1 MCWII
6 GVYDI
11 ERKSQSDLPQIAL
24 NLLRWNK
31 NRGQEWYG
39 LSVVT
44 AQDGIQ
50 TLKFTDLND
59 PQIYQQVHDTARGII
74 GIIWHARY
82 PTSWG
87 NEAWTESFQPFE
99 IKTGL
104 HHAFAFNGNIA
115 NVEDIAQSIEQ
126 QQGKTFFHRPLLDTK
141 VLEYMIATHIS
152 SWENNTKRI
161 LENIHKQIDGSCNI
175 VLADSEGW
183 FTLAKDRWGFRPLF
197 HATYQWNIYFS
208 SESSALWRVKIHS
221 TDIKR
226 VKAGESV
233 KFLPQSSQVQQS
245 LMDLNLPIKTSDCF
259 FETVYFAD
267 PKTWLRGKISH
278 EDRYR
283 LGQNLADTDRNIFSR
298 EDSVVI
304 HVPASSKDSA
314 DGYADSLNLQHF
326 EAAIFKNPDFDKR
339 SFIAK
344 TREERIEV
352 LKKKYIFHPGLIDK
366 ICWKKLI
373 IIDDSIVRGT
383 TLEYLVEIIKT
394 FFCPSEIHIRIPS
407 PPIMTPCYYGINL
420 RKIEELLANRF
431 FQNPQKPQQDELE
444 NLATHLWA
452 NSLRYIDQKWLI
464 DALQVEVKN
473 MCLWCISGN
482 FPTKKG
488 RELYRRQLQEIS
500 GNSEK

>member
-11 ERKSQSDLPQIAL
+11 ERTSKSDLPQIAL

-59 PQIYQQVHDTARGII
+59 PQIYQQVHDTARDII

-115 NVEDIAQSIEQ
+115 NAEDIAQNIEEQ
-126 QQGKTFFHRPLLDTK
+126 QGETLFQRPIFDTK
-141 VLEYMIATHIS
+141 VLEYMIRSNIK
-152 SWENNTKRI
+152 SWEKNTKRI
-161 LENIHKQIDGSCNI
+161 LENINEKIDGSCNI
-175 VLADSEGW
+175 VLADSEWW
-183 FTLAKDRWGFRPLF
+183 FTLTKDRWGFRPVF
-197 HATYQWNIYFS
+197 HGVHEWNIYFS

-221 TDIKR
+221 KHIK
-226 VKAGESV
+226 VVDTGESI
-233 KFLPQSSQVQQS
+233 KFSPQSSQVQQS
-245 LMDLNLPIKTSDCF
+245 LMDIDLPIKTSHCF

-267 PKTWLRGKISH
+267 PKTQLWGETSSEH
-278 EDRYR
+278 RYR
-283 LGQNLADTDRNIFSR
+283 LGQNLADTDRNTFSR

-366 ICWKKLI
+366 IRWKKLI
-373 IIDDSIVRGT
+373 LIDDSMVRWT
-383 TLEYLVEIIKT
+383 TLEYLIEIVKN
-394 FFCPSEIHIRIPS
+394 FFQSSEVHIRIPS
-407 PPIMTPCYYGINL
+407 PPIMAPCYYAINL

-431 FQNPQKPQQDELE
+431 FQNPQNPQDYELE
-444 NLATHLWA
+444 RLAKHLWA
-452 NSLRYIDQKWLI
+452 NSLRYINQERLI
-464 DALQVEVKN
+464 DALQVEVKD

-488 RELYRRQLQEIS
+488 RELYAEQLQEIS